1 MLMTGSTVKDSVE
14 NVRFFVAANLASGVD
29 HMVVFLDAPR
39 DPGQP
44 EVAAFLDAHPAVTC
58 LPTGRG
64 WWHGDR
70 PRSLN
75 VRQQVNVNWLRT
87 VLEPLSW
94 ARWLFHVDGD
104 EVARLDADALAAVP
118 EGVDAVWLSP
128 LEAVSEPE
136 PAVRPTLF
144 KRLLD
149 EDELS
154 LLQVLG
160 VVPEAS
166 NQAYFHGH
174 VMGKSGVR
182 PASGLGLSLHH
193 AVGPDGTRQ
202 PRHEDG
208 RLTLLHYDAVS
219 GVEFIRKWERLAH
232 AGPAR
237 YRASRAPVA
246 RALSTLVTADLPDE
260 VRARYLRRVYDLTT
274 RDDVTTLDE
283 LGLLVQVDPDA
294 GPEVP
299 GRALGALDAAALSA
313 RVDALREEPKR
324 GYLVEERRPPA
335 APVTGPGPADRVRGL
350 LRHARG
356 LTDEG

>member
-1 MLMTGSTVKDSVE
+1 MLLTGSTVKDSLE

-44 EVAAFLDAHPAVTC
+44 EVAGFLDAHPAVTC

-64 WWHGDR
+64 WWAGDR

-75 VRQQVNVNWLRT
+75 VRQQVNVNWLRN
-87 VLEPLSW
+87 VLEPLGW
-94 ARWLFHVDGD
+94 AQWLFHVDGD
-104 EVARLDADALAAVP
+104 EVARLDPTALAAVP
-118 EGVDAVWLSP
+118 TGVDAVRLAP

-136 PAVRPTLF
+136 PAGRPTSF

-160 VVPEAS
+160 VVREPT

-193 AVGPDGTRQ
+193 AVGPDGVVR
-202 PRHEDG
+202 PGHEDA
-208 RLTLLHYDAVS
+208 RLALLHYDAVS
-219 GVEFIRKWERLAH
+219 GAEFVHKWERLAH

-246 RALSTLVTADLPDE
+246 RALSTLVTADLPAE
-260 VRARYLRRVYDLTT
+260 VRSRYLRRVYDLTT
-274 RDDVTTLDE
+274 RDDVTTLAE
-283 LGLLVQVDPDA
+283 LGLLVQVDPEAD
-294 GPEVP
+294 G
-299 GRALGALDAAALSA
+299 GTGQALGAAEAAGLAA
-313 RVDALREEPKR
+313 RVDALREGPKR
-324 GYLVEERRPPA
+324 GYLVEERRSPA
-335 APVTGPGPADRVRGL
+335 PAPGPGRAGGVRGL
-350 LRHARG
+350 LRGARTVSG
-356 LTDEG
+356 PG